1 MFRTYSKYEVFDDG
15 KIWSYSRNK
24 FLKTQTNQ
32 KGYKLITLIDNE
44 GIKKWY
50 QVHRVIYESVTGEQI
65 PEGMQINHINE
76 DKSDN
81 RFCNLNLMTPK
92 ENSNWGT
99 RNERCSKARINGKCS
114 KQVGAF
120 KNNELIMV
128 FPSTRECG
136 RQGFCQVAVSAC
148 CRNCYIREGNNIY
161 KGFTWRY
168 I

>member
-1 MFRTYSKYEVFDDG
+1 MFRNYSKYEVFEDG

-32 KGYKLITLIDNE
+32 KGYQLITLIDNE
-44 GIKKWY
+44 GIKKLY
-50 QVHRVIYESVTGEQI
+50 QVHRVIYESVTGEPI

-120 KNNELIMV
+120 QNGELIMS

-148 CRNCYIREGNNIY
+148 CRNCYMREGNNVY